1 MSAGTFEVT
10 TCTDKW
16 TCLLAVAPTYQWTA
30 MRTAVNVRSIERE
43 DGNMAAKI
51 TGGFVW
57 FQLLTLLA
65 LAFMLGRGC

>member
-1 MSAGTFEVT
+1 
-10 TCTDKW
+10 
-16 TCLLAVAPTYQWTA
+16 

-43 DGNMAAKI
+43 DGNMVAKEGSKI